1 MKQSGFYHRD
11 SIWNIQG
18 YAPAYM
24 IGEKSVII
32 VSLNI
37 CQKELLSLFKWKVW
51 IR

>member
-37 CQKELLSLFKWKVW
+37 CQKRTTIAF
-51 IR
+51 